1 MNDSS
6 FNRRGILKKV
16 ALAAGLAAGVAAVG
30 AEAYLLL
37 KRRSIEELYGP
48 YPGRDA
54 LKALRVVNEGAD
66 KPNVIIIY
74 CDDLGYG
81 DIGCY
86 GSTSI
91 RTPHIDGL
99 AQGGMRFTDY
109 YACSGVCSPSRAGL
123 LTGRYPFRSGMTGN
137 PYPANEAKGQRVLR
151 NLVGQLSVLGTADL
165 HEAYATQGLSDHEVT
180 VASAL
185 KVAGYRTAMIGK
197 WHLGDFSQQAEFHP
211 LKFGFDRYFGV
222 PHSND
227 MRPCPLY
234 RNEQQLA
241 ADILDILPEVTRLY
255 TSEAVQVIESAKG
268 QPFFL
273 YLAHTYPHQPLAASA
288 AFAGRSQAG
297 KYGDAVEE
305 IDWGV
310 GQIVDALDRTGVADN
325 TLVIFTSD
333 NGPWF
338 EGSAGVLRGGKGQS
352 MDGGFKVPFIAKW
365 PKRIPP
371 GSTSPHLLT
380 NLDIFP
386 TMLDLAGVE
395 QPSDRVIDG
404 INMLAALTG
413 KAVKPPREAFYYY
426 HYDELQAVRTGT
438 WKYIRR
444 TNRYVWPIPLDAEA
458 LSRKLGTKQLGSE
471 RAPLLYDL
479 ARDPGERY
487 NVIATHPDIA
497 ARLEQLMNAWEA
509 QNKENPR
516 GFSALAVRS

>member
-1 MNDSS
+1 MQEKTI
-6 FNRRGILKKV
+6 NRRGLLKKV
-16 ALAAGLAAGVAAVG
+16 ALGACAAGGVAAIG
-30 AEAYLLL
+30 TEAYLLL
-37 KRRSIEELYGP
+37 NRRPMEDLYGP
-48 YPGRDA
+48 YPDRLA
-54 LKALRVVNEGAD
+54 LKQLRLVHAHDE
-66 KPNVIIIY
+66 KPNVIVIY

-81 DIGCY
+81 DLGCY
-86 GSTSI
+86 GSASI
-91 RTPHIDGL
+91 RTPNIDRLAKNGL
-99 AQGGMRFTDY
+99 KLSDY

-137 PYPANEAKGQRVLR
+137 PYPANEATAQRMLR
-151 NLVGQLSVLGTADL
+151 NWAGQLAVLGSTDL
-165 HEAYATQGLSDHEVT
+165 HEAHATEGLSDKELT

-197 WHLGDFSQQAEFHP
+197 WHLGDFSQQSEFHP
-211 LKFGFDRYFGV
+211 HKFGFDRYLGV

-234 RNEQQLA
+234 RNTEQVE
-241 ADILDILPEVTRLY
+241 ADILNILPEVTGRY
-255 TSEAVQVIESAKG
+255 TAEAIAVIEEAKG

-273 YLAHTYPHQPLAASA
+273 YLAHTFPHQPLAASVN
-288 AFAGRSQAG
+288 FAGKSEAG

-305 IDWGV
+305 IDWSV
-310 GQIVDALDRTGVADN
+310 GQIVDALDRAGISDN

-365 PKRIPP
+365 PKRIQP
-371 GSTSPHLLT
+371 GAQSAELVT

-386 TMLDLAGVE
+386 TLLALAGLE
-395 QPSDRVIDG
+395 QPTDRVIDG
-404 INMLAALTG
+404 FNVLGLLTG
-413 KAVKPPREAFYYY
+413 TAPQSPRKEFFYY
-426 HYDELQAVRTGT
+426 HYDELQAVRIGT

-458 LSRKLGTKQLGSE
+458 ISRKFGTKQLGSD

-479 ARDPGERY
+479 RRDPGERY

-497 ARLEQLMNAWEA
+497 AKLESAMAAWEA
-509 QNKENPR
+509 SNQKNPR
-516 GFSALAVRS
+516 GFAALAS